1 MGEVM
6 SMDKFWIATIG
17 TSVIAFLIKYSG
29 TLIPNKVLESVGVRK
44 INALLPISMLSA
56 LVAVQAF
63 ADKKELVVDHRAAG
77 LLVAAVALRLK
88 AGFPI
93 VVGSAAL
100 VSALIVRLT

>member
-1 MGEVM
+1 MIP
-6 SMDKFWIATIG
+6 MDKFWIATIG
-17 TSVIAFLIKYSG
+17 TSIIAFLIKYSG
-29 TLIPNKVLESVGVRK
+29 TLIPNKVLESEGVRK

-63 ADKKELVVDHRAAG
+63 ADKKELMIDHRAAG
-77 LLVAAVALRLK
+77 LLVAAIALKLK
-88 AGFPI
+88 AGFPV

>member
-1 MGEVM
+1 MNL

-17 TSVIAFLIKYSG
+17 TSILAFLIKYSG
-29 TLIPNKVLESVGVRK
+29 TLIPNKVLESDAVRK
-44 INALLPISMLSA
+44 INALLPIAMLSA

-63 ADKKELVVDHRAAG
+63 AIKRDLVIDHRAAG
-77 LLVAAVALRLK
+77 LVVAAIALRLK

>member
-1 MGEVM
+1 MNL

-17 TSVIAFLIKYSG
+17 TSILAFLIKYSG
-29 TLIPNKVLESVGVRK
+29 TLIPNKVLESDAVRK
-44 INALLPISMLSA
+44 INALLPIAMLSA

-63 ADKKELVVDHRAAG
+63 ATKRELVVDHRAAG
-77 LLVAAVALRLK
+77 LVVAAIALRLK